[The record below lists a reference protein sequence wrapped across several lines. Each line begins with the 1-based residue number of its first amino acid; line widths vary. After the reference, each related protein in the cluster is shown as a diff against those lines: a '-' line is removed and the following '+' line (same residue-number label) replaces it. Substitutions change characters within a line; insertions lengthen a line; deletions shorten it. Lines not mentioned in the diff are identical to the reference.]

1 MEEVEPG
8 RYENPKAFTFAE
20 VRGIDIVE
28 LRFAVMVLK
37 SAGSAHWYIRF
48 SLISAPTSQSLPFM

>member
-8 RYENPKAFTFAE
+8 KYENPNALTFVE
-20 VRGIDIVE
+20 VRGIDMVE
-28 LRFAVMVLK
+28 LLFAVMVLR

-48 SLISAPTSQSLPFM
+48 SLISAPTSQSFPFM